1 VSLLNFLRCCFGST
15 RQPDRRRADNV
26 QLNNQL
32 ERLNGEKEKPV
43 MEDFPSPTHDDFA
56 GALSLAV
63 DSLQGQLSQMS
74 NQVSNFGLREMS
86 VQAKVMLEVTPLGVL
101 TYKFIKP
108 GDQVDAQAISTI
120 SLTIVPVPKEDMV
133 GTLSPG
139 KFNGKVGVEEIP
151 GINKD
156 RSARLKQL
164 GIYTASDFFKVGT
177 RVRSAVRLAAY
188 LDVERQRL
196 NEWLAHAQLL
206 MLEGINGE
214 TATILIDAGISNL
227 TDLASLT
234 PEQVITLYKQ
244 QADTQGSPAPRLIP
258 RQVEQWIKT
267 ARSYTGTPDPTV
279 RKGDLPITDVAGA
292 RET

>member
-1 VSLLNFLRCCFGST
+1 MSLLNFLKCCFGSA
-15 RQPDRRRADNV
+15 RQPDNL
-26 QLNNQL
+26 QLKNQL
-32 ERLNGEKEKPV
+32 EGLNGEKPKPV
-43 MEDFPSPTHDDFA
+43 TENFPAPTHDDFA

-74 NQVSNFGLREMS
+74 NQVSNFGLREIS

-120 SLTIVPVPKEDMV
+120 SLTMVPVPKEDMV

-139 KFNGKVGVEEIP
+139 KFSGKAGVEEIP

-156 RSARLKQL
+156 RSARLRQL
-164 GIYTASDFFKVGT
+164 GIYTASDFFQVGT
-177 RVRSAVRLAAY
+177 RVRSAVRLATL

-196 NEWLAHAQLL
+196 NEWLAYAQLL
-206 MLEGINGE
+206 MLEGIDGK
-214 TATILIDAGISNL
+214 TATILIDAGISNIK
-227 TDLASLT
+227 DLASLT
-234 PEQVITLYKQ
+234 PEQVITRYEKQ
-244 QADTQGSPAPRLIP
+244 AHTWGSSAPRLVLT
-258 RQVEQWIKT
+258 QVEQWIKT

-279 RKGDLPITDVAGA
+279 RKGDLLRTEHSLAA
-292 RET
+292 E